1 MEAFGKLKEEHE
13 KHDRYLE
20 FVCRLSK
27 VAIDIGLADFVDDW
41 LRNNFDLDSP
51 TPPINTEEDDTT
63 AAEVDGAEDP
73 EEVDVKDLKRPVV
86 PAIFGKIPTKI

>member
-1 MEAFGKLKEEHE
+1 MAETADESDKRKKERIMEAFGKLKEEHE

-51 TPPINTEEDDTT
+51 TPT
-63 AAEVDGAEDP
+63 
-73 EEVDVKDLKRPVV
+73 
-86 PAIFGKIPTKI
+86 